1 MSKKLWI
8 KNYEAGV
15 PHEIDAD
22 SPSSVWSLA
31 TDAIAKFGDAPA
43 FSNFGTDLSFREI
56 ERLSRDLAAY
66 LQNELNLKKGDRVAI
81 MSPNIMA
88 FPIAMFANIRMGLV
102 QVNVN
107 PLYTPRE
114 LQHQLNDADTDTI
127 IIFSGSTPVLA
138 EIIDETNIKNIIVT
152 NLGDCGN
159 NALPSPPV
167 DERLSGV
174 VSLMD
179 AMAAGEGMTFTPVEI
194 QGDDLLFLQY
204 TGGTTGLS
212 KGAALTHRNLVS
224 NINQLTAILQDK
236 LRESEEVV
244 ITALPLYHIF
254 ALTVNCLTFFSK
266 GGRNVLITN
275 PRDMPA
281 FVAELANWKFSV
293 ITGVNTLFNG
303 LLHTPGF
310 DELDFSNLRLV
321 AGGGT
326 AIQEAISN
334 KWCEVTGLHIT
345 EGYGLSET
353 SPVVTFN
360 VSGPEEFT
368 ATIGIPV
375 PSTDVS
381 LRDEDGNKVK
391 QGEPGELCV
400 KGPQVMQEY
409 WRKPNETAAVTTND
423 GYFRTGDVAL
433 MDVEGRFK
441 IVDRIKD
448 MILVSGFNVYPN
460 EIEAV
465 VANLDGVLEA
475 ACIGIPDERTDEAV
489 KLFVVKSPGKD
500 ISAEDVITFCRDNLT
515 AYKVPKHIAFIN
527 ELPKSAVGKILRR
540 ELRD

>member
-1 MSKKLWI
+1 MSKKPWI
-8 KNYEAGV
+8 KIYEAGV

-43 FSNFGTDLSFREI
+43 FSNFGTDLSYREI

-66 LQNELNLKKGDRVAI
+66 LQNELGLKKGDRVAI

-167 DERLSGV
+167 DERLSSV

-381 LRDEDGNKVK
+381 LRDEDGNEVN

-433 MDVEGRFK
+433 MDAEGRFK

>member
-15 PHEIDAD
+15 PHEIDSD

-43 FSNFGTDLSFREI
+43 FSNFGTDLSYREI

-66 LQNELNLKKGDRVAI
+66 LQNELGLKKGDRVAI

-114 LQHQLNDADTDTI
+114 LQHQLYDADTDTI
-127 IIFSGSTPVLA
+127 IIFSGSTTVLA

-433 MDVEGRFK
+433 MDAEGRFK